1 MRIEV
6 RLQKLARQKAANENR
21 DITMKTIAE
30 ETGLA
35 RNTVADYWY
44 DRTLR
49 LDKRVLETLCN
60 YLACRFDELVVEV
73 DDTSEVNSQKDFVSS
88 LQVNN

>member
-6 RLQKLARQKAANENR
+6 RLQQLARQKAADENR
-21 DITMKTIAE
+21 DITMKIIAE

-49 LDKRVLETLCN
+49 LDKRVLETLCK
-60 YLACRFDELVVEV
+60 YLPCRFEELVVEV
-73 DDTSEVNSQKDFVSS
+73 DDDTSNTNGVPLSFTLAS
-88 LQVNN
+88 

>member
-1 MRIEV
+1 MQIQV
-6 RLQKLARQKAANENR
+6 RLQKLARQKAADENR

-49 LDKRVLETLCN
+49 LDKRVLETLCI
-60 YLACRFDELVVEV
+60 YLGCELDELVVDAEGK
-73 DDTSEVNSQKDFVSS
+73 DDTSEYNETALPVAV
-88 LQVNN
+88 

>member
-1 MRIEV
+1 MQIQV
-6 RLQKLARQKAANENR
+6 RLQKLARQKAADENR

-49 LDKRVLETLCN
+49 LDKRVLETLCI
-60 YLACRFDELVVEV
+60 YLGCELDELVVDVEGR
-73 DDTSEVNSQKDFVSS
+73 DDTPEYNETALPVAW
-88 LQVNN
+88 